1 MSQSDLPVP
10 AKAAPSRP
18 QCIWLAFEAPEVIE
32 LKRVMLDRDAMEAA
46 DFFQRVIVARIL
58 AAAQQRRMHVALDSG
73 AEHDECLP
81 G

>member
-1 MSQSDLPVP
+1 MT
-10 AKAAPSRP
+10 PSEPPSGSVSPQP

-32 LKRVMLDRDAMEAA
+32 LKRVVLDRDAMEAA
-46 DFFQRVIVARIL
+46 DFFQRVIVARVL
-58 AAAQQRRMHVALDSG
+58 AAAQQRGIHVALDNG